1 MNNIKKI
8 LLIISGGIAAYKSLE
23 LIRIFTKNKI
33 KVITILTNGGS
44 KFITP
49 LSISGLS
56 GEKVYD
62 DLFSLKDETEMGH
75 IQLSREVDAI
85 LVAPASAN
93 IIARAAHG
101 LADDLASTVI
111 LASNKPIYFAPS
123 MNVEMWK
130 NPITQNN
137 IKQLT
142 LNNIKIIGPESGD
155 LACGEEG
162 DGRMSEPEKIYKSII
177 SYYKKK
183 TLNINA
189 LITAGPTYEA
199 IDPVRFI
206 ANKSSGKQG
215 IAIAKSLDKLGIKV
229 SLIIG
234 PNNEKIPSNI
244 KVINI
249 TTAKEMFNSVK
260 KIKNADI
267 AICNAAVSD
276 WTIKKPSNTKIK
288 KNTKNPKINL
298 ISNPDILKSIAKR
311 KINRPKLVIGFAAET
326 NDLINNATKKLKEKE
341 CDWIIANDVLE
352 NPDIFGGDKNKITFI
367 SKNGIEKW
375 KKTSKNNV
383 AEKLSNKILEFFKN
397 AKS

>member
-56 GEKVYD
+56 GERVYD

-75 IQLSREVDAI
+75 IQLSREVDAL

-93 IIARAAHG
+93 IIARTANG

-111 LASNKPIYFAPS
+111 LASNKPIYFVPS

-137 IKQLT
+137 IKQLK

-183 TLNINA
+183 
-189 LITAGPTYEA
+189 
-199 IDPVRFI
+199 
-206 ANKSSGKQG
+206 
-215 IAIAKSLDKLGIKV
+215 
-229 SLIIG
+229 
-234 PNNEKIPSNI
+234 
-244 KVINI
+244 
-249 TTAKEMFNSVK
+249 
-260 KIKNADI
+260 KN
-267 AICNAAVSD
+267 
-276 WTIKKPSNTKIK
+276 
-288 KNTKNPKINL
+288 
-298 ISNPDILKSIAKR
+298 
-311 KINRPKLVIGFAAET
+311 
-326 NDLINNATKKLKEKE
+326 
-341 CDWIIANDVLE
+341 
-352 NPDIFGGDKNKITFI
+352 
-367 SKNGIEKW
+367 
-375 KKTSKNNV
+375 
-383 AEKLSNKILEFFKN
+383 
-397 AKS
+397 